1 MASNSHSRQGGVKLN
16 PEEMESLIGK
26 LDSGDMVGFTRSFI
40 DDFESALNSEIGVGE
55 DNDWSGVLC
64 IGMGGS
70 GAGGGFLGSL
80 ADSEGGLP
88 FVTWSDYGLPSWW
101 GPDWLVIAT
110 SYSGETEETLD
121 GAVTALENGGTVI
134 GIASGGQLSEIL
146 GNSEDSVCISVP
158 GGQTPRSAFG
168 HIFGAQLAVCWKLG
182 LLPKPSVESI
192 EQMMHRLRSV
202 SATSDL
208 KGGGGMAASL
218 ASSLQGKGIGIVSPG
233 ELGPAAYR
241 FTCQLNE
248 NSDSFARSTEV
259 PEMNHNEIVAWM
271 SENSESQALVVLTCE
286 GINPRTMSRIDW
298 MLENI
303 SGPVVWRVD
312 CEGESLLERL
322 LYASHI
328 TDWVSIALALVN
340 GVDPSQMDPI
350 VGLKAHLSRIQ

>member
-1 MASNSHSRQGGVKLN
+1 MAGNSRRREGGIQLN
-16 PEEMESLIGK
+16 TEEMHYLIDK
-26 LDSGDMVGFTRSFI
+26 LDSGDMTGFTRGFV
-40 DDFESALNSEIGVGE
+40 DDLENAINSEIQIGE

-70 GAGGGFLGSL
+70 GAGGAFLGSL

-134 GIASGGQLSEIL
+134 GISSGGQLSEIL

-168 HIFGAQLAVCWKLG
+168 HIFGTQLAVCWKLG
-182 LLPKPSVESI
+182 LLPAPPDEELDS
-192 EQMMHRLRSV
+192 MMDRLRTI
-202 SATSDL
+202 SANSDL
-208 KGGGGMAASL
+208 IGGDGMAANL
-218 ASSLQGKGIGIVSPG
+218 ASTLSGRGIGIISPG

-241 FTCQLNE
+241 FVCQLNE

-259 PEMNHNEIVAWM
+259 PEMNHNEIIAWM
-271 SENSESQALVVLTCE
+271 SSNAESQALVVLSCE

-298 MLENI
+298 MLEQI
-303 SGPVVWRVD
+303 SGPVVWRIE
-312 CEGESLLERL
+312 CEGDSLLERM
-322 LYASHI
+322 LYASHV
-328 TDWVSIALALVN
+328 TDWISIALALMN
-340 GVDPSQMDPI
+340 GVDPSQMDSI
-350 VGLKAHLSRIQ
+350 VGLKAHLSKI